1 VSDAP
6 TELPGQIVLRDG
18 TPALVWPLLATDAA
32 GLREAFRQLSED
44 ARWSR
49 FLTRREDLDDAML
62 RRLVA
67 DVDGVRHVA
76 LVLLALPPDGPERPV
91 GIGRLVQSDDD
102 PAVADIALTVSDGWR
117 GRGVGAA
124 LASALVAHRPASV
137 RRIVTVVADGNRPI
151 LAVLSGLGATTTRR
165 VGGGVLE
172 VRVDLA
178 PPPRPDGPAAGS

>member
-62 RRLVA
+62 RR
-67 DVDGVRHVA
+67 HVA

-124 LASALVAHRPASV
+124 LASALVAHRPATVS
-137 RRIVTVVADGNRPI
+137 RIVTVVADGNRPI

-178 PPPRPDGPAAGS
+178 PAPRRDRPAPGS